1 MFLVGGCSFVAFS
14 TLVFDDQAQKPNVD
28 EIFDDFSVS
37 VCAGSGS
44 GCGAGIAL
52 DAIVDGPSLGKAD
65 TAAISR
71 LYSSSIRRFCCS
83 LNSSPNVATPIVTPA
98 TVAKAIGRMRP
109 AMFG

>member
-65 TAAISR
+65 TAAIS
-71 LYSSSIRRFCCS
+71 LPGSAHMILVYSKLTR
-83 LNSSPNVATPIVTPA
+83 
-98 TVAKAIGRMRP
+98 TVCILLL
-109 AMFG
+109 FGVSAAP